1 MGVKDVMAGAG
12 IKVNPPDKSVPP
24 GVVTDTF
31 PEVPVATT
39 AEICVEE
46 FTVKEVAAVPPKLT
60 AVAPEKF
67 VPMIVT
73 VAPLAAPDGVNDVMV
88 GAGMKVNPASK
99 PVPPGVITDT
109 FPEDPLATTAE
120 ICVEEFTVK
129 EEAAVP
135 PKLTAVAPEKFVPVI
150 VTVAPL
156 AALLGVK
163 DVMAGAGMK
172 VNPACKS
179 VPPGVVTD
187 TFPEVPV
194 ATTAEICVEEFTVKE
209 VAAVPPKLTAVA
221 PEKFV
226 PVIVTVA
233 PLAALVGVKDV
244 MLGAGMKV
252 NPASKSVPPGV
263 VTDTFPEV
271 PLATIAMI

>member
-187 TFPEVPV
+187 T
-194 ATTAEICVEEFTVKE
+194 
-209 VAAVPPKLTAVA
+209 L
-221 PEKFV
+221 
-226 PVIVTVA
+226 
-233 PLAALVGVKDV
+233 
-244 MLGAGMKV
+244 
-252 NPASKSVPPGV
+252 
-263 VTDTFPEV
+263 PEV
-271 PLATIAMI
+271 PLATTTEI